1 MRLHLT
7 CVPRLVPR
15 NAVVRIVVTTPP
27 ARDLRVCV
35 IRMDVIS
42 ILTEW
47 VPRIFLVHLFLF
59 SSATRTRAHTHTHTH
74 IGTGGSFDVDTT
86 KPFQVVT
93 QFITSDGTDS
103 GDLVE
108 IKRIF
113 VQNGKILENPN
124 ATLSGLEKFN
134 SVTDEFCNAQK
145 TTFGDENIFEKKG
158 GLKALGEALDR
169 GMVLVMSLWDDH
181 AVDMLWLDSKYPVNG
196 TKPGTERG
204 PCDTS
209 SGKPEDVESQSPD
222 ATVVYGDIRVGTIGS
237 TFKPS
242 PTPGPSPTPTPT
254 PSGGCPGGDLS
265 SCIGLCPSNP
275 AAAYKA
281 CVQECVTRC
290 S

>member
-1 MRLHLT
+1 M
-7 CVPRLVPR
+7 
-15 NAVVRIVVTTPP
+15 
-27 ARDLRVCV
+27 
-35 IRMDVIS
+35 
-42 ILTEW
+42 
-47 VPRIFLVHLFLF
+47 
-59 SSATRTRAHTHTHTH
+59 
-74 IGTGGSFDVDTT
+74 
-86 KPFQVVT
+86 
-93 QFITSDGTDS
+93 
-103 GDLVE
+103 E

-113 VQNGKILENPN
+113 VQDGKVLENPN

-145 TTFGDENIFEKKG
+145 TAFGDQNIFEKKG
-158 GLKALGEALDR
+158 GLKALGETLDR

-181 AVDMLWLDSKYPVNG
+181 AVDMLWLDSKYPANG

-204 PCDTS
+204 PCNTS

-222 ATVVYGDIRVGTIGS
+222 ATVVYGDIKVGTIGS

-242 PTPGPSPTPTPT
+242 PTPGPSPTPTP
-254 PSGGCPGGDLS
+254 SGNCPGGDLS
-265 SCIGLCPSNP
+265 SCIGLCPSDP